1 MKLWHVIVGA
11 ALLATGPA
19 GCMSYI
25 AGMHNPQGEFDNAA
39 GSLSL
44 WLLFTHVF
52 VWYFLPLFILLAG
65 VGVLLTGARRASRE

>member
-1 MKLWHVIVGA
+1 MKLWHAIVGA
-11 ALLATGPA
+11 VVLAAGPA

-25 AGMHNPQGEFDNAA
+25 AGKHNPQGEFDNAA
-39 GSLSL
+39 GGLSL

-65 VGVLLTGARRASRE
+65 VGVLLIGVRRASGE